1 MGSTKTLPS
10 PMEPVLAAPTI
21 VALTLSTRWS
31 GTTTSIFTLGRK
43 STVYSDPRY
52 SSVWPFCRP
61 KPRTSVT
68 VMPITP
74 MPVRASFTSSSLNG
88 LMMAST
94 FFISDLLQNRDRERR
109 HVRAD
114 ALQVRE
120 DVQVNLRR
128 LDRFGEPGPQSSEVR
143 FPQVA
148 FALAHE
154 RALVQHFL
162 RQGPV
167 VRGEGGDG
175 ALEVLGHHAVELLDL
190 GPARVREPAGLIE
203 LLAAQLHQVLV
214 DDVPDVLEVADHRDQ
229 LDLFAVEVGPHR
241 VAAQARQEE

>member
-1 MGSTKTLPS
+1 MGSTNTLPS

-61 KPRTSVT
+61 NPRTSVT

-74 MPVRASFTSSSLNG
+74 ISVSASFTSSSLNG
-88 LMMAST
+88 LMIAST
-94 FFISDLLQNRDRERR
+94 FFISDLLEDGEDQRR

-120 DVQVNLRR
+120 HVEVDLRGVQRLR
-128 LDRFGEPGPQSSEVR
+128 EPGAETMQVR
-143 FPQVA
+143 
-148 FALAHE
+148 L
-154 RALVQHFL
+154 
-162 RQGPV
+162 
-167 VRGEGGDG
+167 
-175 ALEVLGHHAVELLDL
+175 
-190 GPARVREPAGLIE
+190 
-203 LLAAQLHQVLV
+203 
-214 DDVPDVLEVADHRDQ
+214 
-229 LDLFAVEVGPHR
+229 
-241 VAAQARQEE
+241 